1 MGKIPKKA
9 KKSTKNDVYHFPL
22 RLKKS
27 VAVAVIERAERQNRS
42 INGQIEY
49 ELDPKPTPL

>member
-9 KKSTKNDVYHFPL
+9 KKSTKNEVYHFPL
-22 RLKKS
+22 RLKQS
-27 VAVAVIERAERQNRS
+27 VADAVIDRANSQNRS

-49 ELDPKPTPL
+49 ELDQK

>member
-22 RLKKS
+22 RLKKT
-27 VAVAVIERAERQNRS
+27 VADAVISRAESENRS

-49 ELDPKPTPL
+49 ELDQK